1 MKPLAKVLVPSA
13 VRLSNSCLR
22 TQQKRYNLNKGSS
35 ATRRTLNL
43 RQQTLSYTQRYGQ
56 PHPSTHPHLLK
67 PGEITPLTTAEE
79 YAERRQRLA
88 AKLPPNSIAI
98 FPAALHCYMTNDIP
112 YVYRQN
118 SDFLWLCG
126 FHEPSS
132 VLVIDN
138 LEGAGTCHSTLF
150 VAPRDPA
157 REIWDGPRTGTERA
171 PDFLGIKDVHGS
183 HLSDIDRVLSPKLR
197 RARNVMFN
205 DIRSDI
211 DLHDFLLERAISHAP
226 SPRSLVEELRLI
238 KSPSEQ
244 NLMRKSAAISGE
256 SFGELM
262 KYTRPGMS
270 QRQLDAVFEMNCRIR
285 GSQRLAYPPVFAS
298 GVNNLTLHYIA
309 NDEIVQDGQ
318 LLLVDAG
325 GEYNCYASDITR
337 TFPASGK
344 FTEAQAELYSAVLRV
359 QKTIIQALNISSSKL
374 SLNSLHEYSVNLLVR
389 ELVNLKILTPS
400 TVQSYQKYYPHSI
413 GHWLGMDVHDT
424 MSVSG
429 HTPLRPGMVVTV
441 EPGLYI
447 PVDDPTVPERFRG
460 IGIRIEDDVLLT
472 VSEPEV
478 LTRLTPKEISEIESV
493 CASGR

>member
-1 MKPLAKVLVPSA
+1 VK
-13 VRLSNSCLR
+13 
-22 TQQKRYNLNKGSS
+22 KGSL
-35 ATRRTLNL
+35 ATRRALNIRL
-43 RQQTLSYTQRYGQ
+43 QTRNYAQRYGQ
-56 PHPSTHPHLLK
+56 PHPFTHPHLLK
-67 PGEITPLTTAEE
+67 PGEGTWFRAKIFKFYPFIVLIRYLHCYLVTPLTTAEE

-88 AKLPPNSIAI
+88 AKLPPNSLAI

-118 SDFLWLCG
+118 SDFLWLSG

-150 VAPRDPA
+150 VAARDPA
-157 REIWDGPRTGTERA
+157 REIWDGPRTGVERA
-171 PDFLGIKDVHGS
+171 PDFLGIKDVHS
-183 HLSDIDRVLSPKLR
+183 SQLADIDRVLSPKLR
-197 RARNVMFN
+197 RAQSVFFN
-205 DIRSDI
+205 DVRSDV
-211 DLHDFLLERAISHAP
+211 DLHDFLLEKAVSHPP
-226 SPRSLVEELRLI
+226 SPRPFVEELRVI

-244 NLMRKSAAISGE
+244 NLMRKSTAISGE

-344 FTEAQAELYSAVLRV
+344 FSEAQAELYSAVLRV
-359 QKTIIQALNISSSKL
+359 QKAIIQSLNVSSSQV
-374 SLNSLHEYSVNLLVR
+374 SLNSLHEQSVRLLVR

-400 TVQSYQKYYPHSI
+400 TVNTYQKYYPHSI

-429 HTPLRPGMVVTV
+429 HTPLRPGMIVTV

-447 PVDDPTVPERFRG
+447 PVDDPAVPERFRG
-460 IGIRIEDDVLLT
+460 IGIRIEDDVLIT
-472 VSEPEV
+472 ASEPEV
-478 LTRLTPKEISEIESV
+478 LTRLAPKEISEIESIS
-493 CASGR
+493 ASGR